1 MKKATRVLVFMSA
14 IISILVL
21 TACNSQHNT
30 PENRPQLIDY
40 DESLYQLKDT
50 YTGDNVKAH
59 TMVNTLSNAE
69 SSLKS
74 LEFTLELETD
84 REPYGIKVFY
94 RVDSRTNYRF
104 QEDIET
110 AWHKNTAVIFSLI
123 PNAGEITFHLQDEYG
138 VFAVSYY
145 NRENTSK
152 LPGMEYFTDDNVQ
165 KAADSMESFSAYLL
179 KVTEIKNVS
188 EFYSAEQKLF
198 NERARQVY
206 DIIGDDYS
214 FYVNEGADFSVLITN
229 EFIDAAPIKVLTG
242 HKERLLGAVGS
253 EVDFIIYGTR
263 NYKTGDWN
271 GPPYLCLFDRERL
284 ITYVNLK
291 NYDGQHKVQESLSA
305 IEKMGVLKTKL
316 SATYRLGEGG
326 DKTIEYFVRSHK
338 SGQKDLLDK
347 QDKVILSGFENYDLI
362 LKYIFAQKGGKW
374 GLYDQNGK
382 LVLEHRYEE
391 ILNPNMPDEYKVN
404 GPVRVKTGGLWGAI
418 NQDGKLFIQPQYDFI
433 HMTYY
438 EEVEPFIKV
447 EKDGKFGYITW
458 EGKPLVDVIWDT
470 AFMDVLNVPEDII
483 FIKNEADKWG
493 GIKVKNETAQ
503 PVNWNLQ
510 PSEEAKLSFN
520 HWFYDYQGGFYRD
533 QIRDGKTDINQDTLL
548 FFHDYFSEN
557 NMELRLLPEF
567 SVNGIADEELFS
579 HFMIAN
585 SDEGEW
591 ADGSLTEADFDRYMK
606 KYFGDLR
613 YTHKTYGLLEH
624 KDGNYDVQFGFSYHG
639 SVLYEITSL
648 EKGRSSDGKD
658 TWKAKINGYYFREGD
673 GLAEDQYQS
682 DNAKAVWQEL
692 KKPDN
697 KYYTFSQMRDRM
709 LLQNPGEKLKVTGI
723 WNIEFIVNEPLGDI
737 YFTYLSCDSTWTGV

>member
-1 MKKATRVLVFMSA
+1 MKKATRVLVFISA
-14 IISILVL
+14 ILSILVV

-40 DESLYQLKDT
+40 NEALYQLKDT
-50 YTGDNVKAH
+50 YTGDNVKVH
-59 TMVNTLSNAE
+59 TIVNTLSNVE

-84 REPYGIKVFY
+84 WEPYGIKVFY

-110 AWHKNTAVIFSLI
+110 AWHKNAAVIFSLI

-145 NRENTSK
+145 NRENLSEC
-152 LPGMEYFTDDNVQ
+152 PGMEYFTDDNVQ

-179 KVTEIKNVS
+179 KVAEIKNVS

-206 DIIGDDYS
+206 DIIGDDYD
-214 FYVNEGADFSVLITN
+214 FYLNEGADFSVLITN
-229 EFIDAAPIKVLTG
+229 EFIDTAPIKVLTG
-242 HKERLLGAVGS
+242 HRERLLGAVGS

-263 NYKTGDWN
+263 NYKTGEWN
-271 GPPYLCLFDRERL
+271 GPPYLFLFDGERL
-284 ITYVNLK
+284 VTNVNLET
-291 NYDGQHKVQESLSA
+291 YDGQREVQESLSA
-305 IEKMGVLKTKL
+305 IEKMGILKTKL
-316 SATYRLGEGG
+316 SVRYRLGEGG
-326 DKTIEYFVRSHK
+326 DKTVEYYVCSHK

-347 QDKVILSGFENYDLI
+347 QDNVILVGFANYDLI
-362 LKYIFAQKGGKW
+362 LNYIFAQKGGKW
-374 GLYDQNGK
+374 GLYDQSGK

-404 GPVRVKTGGLWGAI
+404 GLVRVKAGGLWGAI
-418 NQDGKLFIQPQYDFI
+418 NQDGKLFIRPQYDFI

-458 EGKPLVDVIWDT
+458 DGQPLVDVIWDT
-470 AFMDVLNVPEDII
+470 AFMDVLNDSIDTI
-483 FIKNEADKWG
+483 FIKQGDKWG
-493 GIKVKNETAQ
+493 GIKVIGEVAQ
-503 PVNWNLQ
+503 PVDWNLQ

-520 HWFYDYQGGFYRD
+520 HWFYDYQWAFYKD
-533 QIRDGKTDINQDTLL
+533 QIRDGKTDISCDTLM
-548 FFHDYFSEN
+548 FFYDYFSEN

-567 SVNGIADEELFS
+567 S
-579 HFMIAN
+579 AN
-585 SDEGEW
+585 
-591 ADGSLTEADFDRYMK
+591 
-606 KYFGDLR
+606 
-613 YTHKTYGLLEH
+613 
-624 KDGNYDVQFGFSYHG
+624 G

-648 EKGRSSDGKD
+648 EKGRSQDGQD
-658 TWKAKINGYYFREGD
+658 TWKAKINGYYFPEGD
-673 GLAEDQYQS
+673 GLEEDENQS
-682 DNAKAVWQEL
+682 ENAKAVWQEL

-709 LLQNPGEKLKVTGI
+709 LLQNPSEKLKVTSE
-723 WNIEFIVNEPLGDI
+723 WTIEFIVNEPLGDI
-737 YFTYLSCDSTWTGV
+737 NFTYLSCDSTWPGV